1 MLSINALPHCF
12 PALMVYDE
20 PSVSGDPSTW
30 APEDTPAMGSGPK
43 LTMSGGTEGPS
54 FFKGVV
60 MGQDEIHLHH
70 TSDPR
75 ELIRF
80 IGAELAWKIH
90 NCDFC

>member
-1 MLSINALPHCF
+1 
-12 PALMVYDE
+12 
-20 PSVSGDPSTW
+20 
-30 APEDTPAMGSGPK
+30 MGSGPK
-43 LTMSGGTEGPS
+43 LNMSGGTEGPS
-54 FFKGVV
+54 FFNGVV

-90 NCDFC
+90 NCDFFWFTYDPLVRCTRFLTTSTGTPEIVSYREIR